1 MAILL
6 SMLSYV
12 PQIHSSILRCLHGYI
27 VYTLLLEYF
36 LIMLKIT
43 IVGLPNAGKS
53 TLFNRL
59 VGRKAAV
66 VSNIPGVTRDR
77 REGIGRISDLEF
89 KVIDTGGWNDQTNF
103 SLQVV
108 EQIEF
113 SLSNSD
119 IIFFLVDAKTQNEE
133 NKEFAKWLRRKTNK
147 PIILIANKCES
158 HKSENVDYLQY
169 FDFIGP
175 VYISAEH
182 NLGMV
187 DFYDSLADVI
197 KNLDEH
203 NKLPDSKPSKLRI
216 AIIGRPNVGKSTFL
230 NSLLAENRLIASSE
244 PGTTRDSVDI
254 SYDHNGELITLIDTA
269 GIRRKA
275 SVIDD
280 LESRFVEK
288 SLESIKRSHI
298 VILMLDSLLGIEQQD
313 LSIGEAAIKEGKG
326 IIVVL
331 NKWDLI
337 NKDDRSKLIKFVKQ
351 QEVTKLFLEVPTITI
366 SALKGMRCSKV
377 IDKCFEINES
387 LNKKISTATLNKWL
401 IDTVEKHPHPL
412 VKGRAVKMKYI
423 AQIGTTPPAFSL
435 VCNTPE
441 SVDESYKRYLIND
454 LRKNF
459 FVNGVPARLLL
470 KKNKNPYVK

>member
-1 MAILL
+1 
-6 SMLSYV
+6 
-12 PQIHSSILRCLHGYI
+12 
-27 VYTLLLEYF
+27 
-36 LIMLKIT
+36 MLKIA

-59 VGRKAAV
+59 VGKKAAV

-77 REGIGRISDLEF
+77 REGVGRISDLEF

-103 SLQVV
+103 SLQVI

-113 SLSNSD
+113 SLSVAD
-119 IIFFLVDAKTQNEE
+119 AIFFLVDAKVQNEQ
-133 NKEFAKWLRRKTNK
+133 NKEFARWLRRKTNK
-147 PIILIANKCES
+147 PIMLIANKCES
-158 HKSENVDYLQY
+158 HKSEDVNYLQF
-169 FDFIGP
+169 FDFAGP

-182 NLGMV
+182 NLGMI
-187 DFYDSLADVI
+187 DLYDALSGI
-197 KNLDEH
+197 IQNLNESVE
-203 NKLPDSKPSKLRI
+203 LLDSEPSKLRV

-254 SYDHNGELITLIDTA
+254 VYDHNGKLITLIDTA

-275 SVIDD
+275 NVIDD

-288 SLESIKRSHI
+288 SLESIKRSH
-298 VILMLDSLLGIEQQD
+298 VVVLMLDSLLGIEQQD
-313 LSIGEAAIKEGKG
+313 LSIGEAAITGGKG
-326 IIVVL
+326 IIIVL

-351 QEVTKLFLEVPTITI
+351 QEITRLFLEVPTITV
-366 SALKGMRCSKV
+366 SALKGMRCSDV
-377 IDKCFEINES
+377 IDKCLEVNES
-387 LNKKISTATLNKWL
+387 LNKKVSTARLNKWL
-401 IDTVEKHPHPL
+401 IEASGRHSHPL

-423 AQIGTTPPAFSL
+423 AQIGTKPPAFSL
-435 VCNTPE
+435 ICNMPE
-441 SVDESYKRYLIND
+441 SIDESYKRYLTND

-459 FVNGVPARLLL
+459 FVDGVPIRLLL

>member
-1 MAILL
+1 
-6 SMLSYV
+6 
-12 PQIHSSILRCLHGYI
+12 
-27 VYTLLLEYF
+27 
-36 LIMLKIT
+36 MLKIA

-77 REGIGRISDLEF
+77 REGMGRISDLEF

-103 SLQVV
+103 SLQVI

-113 SLSNSD
+113 SLSNSN
-119 IIFFLVDAKTQNEE
+119 IIFFLVDAKVQNERNE
-133 NKEFAKWLRRKTNK
+133 EFAKWLKRKINK
-147 PIILIANKCES
+147 PVILVANKCES
-158 HKSENVDYLQY
+158 HKSENVDYLQF
-169 FDFIGP
+169 FDFLGP

-187 DFYDSLADVI
+187 DLYDALAGVI
-197 KNLDEH
+197 ENFNE
-203 NKLPDSKPSKLRI
+203 NTELPNNELSRLRI

-230 NSLLAENRLIASSE
+230 NGLLAENRLITSSE

-254 SYDHNGELITLIDTA
+254 TYDHDGELITLIDTA

-275 SVIDD
+275 NVVDG
-280 LESRFVEK
+280 LESKFVEK
-288 SLESIKRSHI
+288 SMESIKRSH
-298 VILMLDSLLGIEQQD
+298 VVVLMLDSLLGIEQQD
-313 LSIGEAAIKEGKG
+313 LSIGEAAIKGGKG

-337 NKDDRSKLIKFVKQ
+337 GKDDRSKLIKFVKQ
-351 QEVTKLFLEVPTITI
+351 QEVTRLFLEVPTITI
-366 SALKGMRCSKV
+366 SALKGMRCGDV
-377 IDKCFEINES
+377 IDKCLEVSES
-387 LNKKISTATLNKWL
+387 LNKKISTAKLNKWL
-401 IDTVEKHPHPL
+401 IGAVGKHSHPL
-412 VKGRAVKMKYI
+412 VKGKAVKMKYI
-423 AQIGTTPPAFSL
+423 AQIGTKPPAFSL
-435 VCNTPE
+435 VCNIPE

-459 FVNGVPARLLL
+459 FADGVPVRLLL
-470 KKNKNPYVK
+470 KKIKIPMQNEYSALYFQG

>member
-1 MAILL
+1 
-6 SMLSYV
+6 
-12 PQIHSSILRCLHGYI
+12 
-27 VYTLLLEYF
+27 
-36 LIMLKIT
+36 MLKIA

-103 SLQVV
+103 SLQVI

-113 SLSNSD
+113 SLSNSN
-119 IIFFLVDAKTQNEE
+119 IIFFLVDAKVQNER
-133 NKEFAKWLRRKTNK
+133 NKEFAKWLKRKMNK
-147 PIILIANKCES
+147 PVILIANKCES
-158 HKSENVDYLQY
+158 HKSENVDYLQF
-169 FDFIGP
+169 FDFLGP

-187 DFYDSLADVI
+187 DLYDVLAGVI
-197 KNLDEH
+197 ENISANSPPFGVIPVLDTGIQKKNSMDPSVKH
-203 NKLPDSKPSKLRI
+203 WNDNKSSNESGKLRI
-216 AIIGRPNVGKSTFL
+216 SIIGRPNVGKSTFL
-230 NSLLAENRLIASSE
+230 NSLLTENRLITSSE

-254 SYDHNGELITLIDTA
+254 VYDHNGELITLIDTA

-275 SVIDD
+275 NVIDN

-288 SLESIKRSHI
+288 SLESIKRSH
-298 VILMLDSLLGIEQQD
+298 VVVLMLDSLVGIEQQD
-313 LSIGEAAIKEGKG
+313 LSIGEAAIKGGKG
-326 IIVVL
+326 IIVIL

-337 NKDDRSKLIKFVKQ
+337 GKDDRSKLIKFVKQ
-351 QEVTKLFLEVPTITI
+351 QEVTRLFLEVPIVTI
-366 SALKGMRCSKV
+366 SALKGMRCGDV
-377 IDKCFEINES
+377 IDKCLEVSES
-387 LNKKISTATLNKWL
+387 LNKKVSTAKLNKWL
-401 IDTVEKHPHPL
+401 IDALDRHSHPL
-412 VKGRAVKMKYI
+412 VKGKAVKMKYI
-423 AQIGTTPPAFSL
+423 AQIGTKPPAFSL
-435 VCNTPE
+435 ICNIPE

-459 FVNGVPARLLL
+459 FAEGVPVRLLL
-470 KKNKNPYVK
+470 KKNKNPYAK

>member
-1 MAILL
+1 
-6 SMLSYV
+6 
-12 PQIHSSILRCLHGYI
+12 
-27 VYTLLLEYF
+27 
-36 LIMLKIT
+36 MLKIA

-103 SLQVV
+103 SLQVI

-113 SLSNSD
+113 SLLSAD
-119 IIFFLVDAKTQNEE
+119 IIFFLVDAKVQNEQ
-133 NKEFAKWLRRKTNK
+133 NKEFAKWLKRKINK
-147 PIILIANKCES
+147 PVILIANKCES
-158 HKSENVDYLQY
+158 HKSENVDYLQF
-169 FDFIGP
+169 FDFLGP

-187 DFYDSLADVI
+187 DLYDALADVI
-197 KNLDEH
+197 ENLNENTDLLGNE
-203 NKLPDSKPSKLRI
+203 SSKLRI

-230 NSLLAENRLIASSE
+230 NSLLTENRVIVNSE

-254 SYDHNGELITLIDTA
+254 VYDHNGELITLIDTA
-269 GIRRKA
+269 GIHRKA
-275 SVIDD
+275 NGIDD

-288 SLESIKRSHI
+288 SLESIKRSH
-298 VILMLDSLLGIEQQD
+298 VVVLMLDSLVGIEQQD
-313 LSIGEAAIKEGKG
+313 LSIGEAAIKGGKG

-337 NKDDRSKLIKFVKQ
+337 GKDDRSKLIKFVKQ
-351 QEVTKLFLEVPTITI
+351 QEVTRLFLEVPTVTI
-366 SALKGMRCSKV
+366 SALKGMRCGDV
-377 IDKCFEINES
+377 IDKCLEVSES
-387 LNKKISTATLNKWL
+387 LNKKVSTAKLNKWL
-401 IDTVEKHPHPL
+401 IDALDRHSHPL
-412 VKGRAVKMKYI
+412 VKGKAVKMKYI
-423 AQIGTTPPAFSL
+423 AQIGTKPPAFSL
-435 VCNTPE
+435 ICNIPE

-459 FVNGVPARLLL
+459 FAEGVPVRLLL

>member
-1 MAILL
+1 
-6 SMLSYV
+6 
-12 PQIHSSILRCLHGYI
+12 
-27 VYTLLLEYF
+27 
-36 LIMLKIT
+36 MLKIA

-77 REGIGRISDLEF
+77 REGMGRISNLEF
-89 KVIDTGGWNDQTNF
+89 KVIDTGGWNDQTSF
-103 SLQVV
+103 SLQVI

-113 SLSNSD
+113 SLSSSN
-119 IIFFLVDAKTQNEE
+119 IIFFLVDAKVQNER
-133 NKEFAKWLRRKTNK
+133 NKEFAKWLKRKINK
-147 PIILIANKCES
+147 PVILIANKCES
-158 HKSENVDYLQY
+158 HKSENVDYLQF
-169 FDFIGP
+169 FDFLGP

-187 DFYDSLADVI
+187 DLYDALAGVI
-197 KNLDEH
+197 ENFNE
-203 NKLPDSKPSKLRI
+203 NTELPNNELSRLRI

-230 NSLLAENRLIASSE
+230 NGLLAENRLITSSE

-254 SYDHNGELITLIDTA
+254 TYDHDGELIALIDTA

-275 SVIDD
+275 NVVDG

-288 SLESIKRSHI
+288 SMESIKRSH
-298 VILMLDSLLGIEQQD
+298 VVVLMLDSLVGIEQQD
-313 LSIGEAAIKEGKG
+313 LSIGEAAIKGGKG

-337 NKDDRSKLIKFVKQ
+337 GKDDRSRLIKFVKQ
-351 QEVTKLFLEVPTITI
+351 QEVTRLFLEVPTITI
-366 SALKGMRCSKV
+366 SALKGMRCGDV
-377 IDKCFEINES
+377 IDKCLEVSES
-387 LNKKISTATLNKWL
+387 LNKKISTAKLNKWL
-401 IDTVEKHPHPL
+401 IAAVGKHSHPL
-412 VKGRAVKMKYI
+412 VKGKAVKMKYI
-423 AQIGTTPPAFSL
+423 AQIGTKPPAFSL
-435 VCNTPE
+435 ICNIPE

-459 FVNGVPARLLL
+459 FADGVPVRLLL

>member
-1 MAILL
+1 
-6 SMLSYV
+6 
-12 PQIHSSILRCLHGYI
+12 
-27 VYTLLLEYF
+27 
-36 LIMLKIT
+36 MLKIT

-103 SLQVV
+103 SLQVI

-182 NLGMV
+182 NLGMI
-187 DFYDSLADVI
+187 DLYDSLTTVI
-197 KNLDEH
+197 KNLDEN
-203 NKLPDSKPSKLRI
+203 NKLPGSKPSKLRI

-280 LESRFVEK
+280 LESRFVDK
-288 SLESIKRSHI
+288 SLESIKRSHV

-313 LSIGEAAIKEGKG
+313 LSIGEAAIKGGKG

-351 QEVTKLFLEVPTITI
+351 QEVTRLFLEVPTITT
-366 SALKGMRCSKV
+366 SALKGMRCSEV
-377 IDKCFEINES
+377 IDKCLEVNES
-387 LNKKISTATLNKWL
+387 LNKKISTAKLNKWL

-412 VKGRAVKMKYI
+412 VKGRAIKMKYI

>member
-1 MAILL
+1 
-6 SMLSYV
+6 
-12 PQIHSSILRCLHGYI
+12 
-27 VYTLLLEYF
+27 
-36 LIMLKIT
+36 MLKT
-43 IVGLPNAGKS
+43 AIVGLPNAGKS

-89 KVIDTGGWNDQTNF
+89 KIIDTGGWNDQTNF
-103 SLQVV
+103 SSRVI

-113 SLSNSD
+113 SLLSAD
-119 IIFFLVDAKTQNEE
+119 VIFFLVDAKVQNEQ
-133 NKEFAKWLRRKTNK
+133 NKEFAKWLKRKTNK
-147 PIILIANKCES
+147 PVILVANKCES
-158 HKSENVDYLQY
+158 HRSGNVDYLQF

-187 DFYDSLADVI
+187 DLYDTLSNVVEG
-197 KNLDEH
+197 LDEGTELLD
-203 NKLPDSKPSKLRI
+203 NESSQLRI

-230 NSLLAENRLIASSE
+230 NSLLAENRLITSSE

-254 SYDHNGELITLIDTA
+254 TYDHGGKLITLIDTA

-275 SVIDD
+275 NVTDD

-288 SLESIKRSHI
+288 SMESIKRSHVI
-298 VILMLDSLLGIEQQD
+298 VLMLDSLVGIEQQD
-313 LSIGEAAIKEGKG
+313 LSIGEAAIKGGKG
-326 IIVVL
+326 IIIVL

-337 NKDDRSKLIKFVKQ
+337 DKNDRSKLIKFVKQ
-351 QEVTKLFLEVPTITI
+351 QEVTRLFLEVPTITI
-366 SALKGMRCSKV
+366 SALKGMRCSDV
-377 IDKCFEINES
+377 IDKCLEVNEFLS
-387 LNKKISTATLNKWL
+387 RKISTAKLNNWL
-401 IDTVEKHPHPL
+401 IDALNRHTHPL
-412 VKGRAVKMKYI
+412 VKGRAIKMKYI
-423 AQIGTTPPAFSL
+423 AQVGTKPPAFSL
-435 VCNTPE
+435 ICNMSE

-459 FVNGVPARLLL
+459 FAEGVPVRLLL
-470 KKNKNPYVK
+470 KKNKNPYAK

>member
-1 MAILL
+1 
-6 SMLSYV
+6 
-12 PQIHSSILRCLHGYI
+12 
-27 VYTLLLEYF
+27 
-36 LIMLKIT
+36 MLKVA

-89 KVIDTGGWNDQTNF
+89 EVIDTGGWNDQTSF
-103 SLQVV
+103 SLQVI

-113 SLSNSD
+113 SLLSAGV
-119 IIFFLVDAKTQNEE
+119 IFFLVDAKVQNEQ
-133 NKEFAKWLRRKTNK
+133 NKEFAKWLKRKINK

-158 HKSENVDYLQY
+158 HKSEEVGYLQ
-169 FDFIGP
+169 FFNFVGP

-182 NLGMV
+182 NLGMI
-187 DFYDSLADVI
+187 DLYDALASIIGDL
-197 KNLDEH
+197 NENADLLE
-203 NKLPDSKPSKLRI
+203 SEPSRLRV

-230 NSLLAENRLIASSE
+230 NSLLAENRLITSSK

-254 SYDHNGELITLIDTA
+254 TYDHNGELINLIDTA

-275 SVIDD
+275 NVVDD

-288 SLESIKRSHI
+288 SMESIKRSH
-298 VILMLDSLLGIEQQD
+298 VVVLMLDSLLGVEQQD
-313 LSIGEAAIKEGKG
+313 LSIGEAAIKGGKG
-326 IIVVL
+326 IIIVL

-351 QEVTKLFLEVPTITI
+351 QEITRLFLEVPTITI
-366 SALKGMRCSKV
+366 SALKGMRCSDV
-377 IDKCFEINES
+377 IDKCLEVNEF
-387 LNKKISTATLNKWL
+387 LNKKISTAKLNKWL
-401 IDTVEKHPHPL
+401 IDASDRHPHPL
-412 VKGRAVKMKYI
+412 VKGRAIKVKYI
-423 AQIGTTPPAFSL
+423 AQIGTKPPAFSL
-435 VCNTPE
+435 ICNVPE

-459 FVNGVPARLLL
+459 FAEGVPVRLLL

>member
-1 MAILL
+1 
-6 SMLSYV
+6 
-12 PQIHSSILRCLHGYI
+12 
-27 VYTLLLEYF
+27 
-36 LIMLKIT
+36 MLKT
-43 IVGLPNAGKS
+43 AIVGLPNAGKS

-77 REGIGRISDLEF
+77 REGVGRISDLEF
-89 KVIDTGGWNDQTNF
+89 KIIDTGGWNDQTNF
-103 SLQVV
+103 SSRVI

-113 SLSNSD
+113 SLLSVD
-119 IIFFLVDAKTQNEE
+119 VIFFLVDAKVQNEQ
-133 NKEFAKWLRRKTNK
+133 NKEFAKWLKRKTNK
-147 PIILIANKCES
+147 PVILVANKCES
-158 HKSENVDYLQY
+158 HRSGSVDYLQF

-187 DFYDSLADVI
+187 DLYDALAGVI
-197 KNLDEH
+197 ESFINSSPVIQVADCLDLEKNKQIPVSRTEMTSDQANEFT
-203 NKLPDSKPSKLRI
+203 KLKI

-230 NSLLAENRLIASSE
+230 NSLLTENRLITSSE

-254 SYDHNGELITLIDTA
+254 TYDHGGKLITLIDTA

-275 SVIDD
+275 NVTDD

-288 SLESIKRSHI
+288 SMESIKRSHVI
-298 VILMLDSLLGIEQQD
+298 VLMLDSLVGIEQQD
-313 LSIGEAAIKEGKG
+313 LSIGEAAIKGGKG
-326 IIVVL
+326 IIIVL

-351 QEVTKLFLEVPTITI
+351 QEVTRLFLEVPTITI
-366 SALKGMRCSKV
+366 SALKGMRCSDV
-377 IDKCFEINES
+377 IDKCLEVNES
-387 LNKKISTATLNKWL
+387 LNKKISTAKLNKWL
-401 IDTVEKHPHPL
+401 IDALGRHPHPL
-412 VKGRAVKMKYI
+412 VKGRAIKMKYI
-423 AQIGTTPPAFSL
+423 AQVGTKPPAFSL
-435 VCNTPE
+435 VCNVPE

-459 FVNGVPARLLL
+459 FAEGVPVRLLL